1 MIQMSILQPTQQAA
15 LGIGVELIHA
25 IELILPT
32 NTSRWNSQKN
42 TRTDGCE
49 MWHQLVTKGIPM
61 KQCKYV

>member
-32 NTSRWNSQKN
+32 NTSRWNSQKKHSN
-42 TRTDGCE
+42 GWLRNVAPVGN
-49 MWHQLVTKGIPM
+49 
-61 KQCKYV
+61 

>member
-32 NTSRWNSQKN
+32 NTSRWNSQKALE
-42 TRTDGCE
+42 RMVAKCGAS
-49 MWHQLVTKGIPM
+49 L
-61 KQCKYV
+61 